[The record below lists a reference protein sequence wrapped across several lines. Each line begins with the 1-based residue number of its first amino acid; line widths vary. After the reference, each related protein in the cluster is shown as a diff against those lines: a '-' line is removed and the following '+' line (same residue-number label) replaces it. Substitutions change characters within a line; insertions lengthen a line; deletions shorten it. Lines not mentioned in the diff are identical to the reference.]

1 MFITTFCSTLF
12 YILTML
18 IIPET
23 LVVAEVLNLNFW
35 LNSIIILLFSWFPIF
50 LT

>member
-1 MFITTFCSTLF
+1 MFISTFGSTLF
-12 YILTML
+12 YFLTML

-23 LVVAEVLNLNFW
+23 LVVAEVLNFNFW